1 MFWIRF
7 YHPPWGWV
15 KLQERVLESVIQL
28 HDGGLVA
35 ASVAVVGRGEDGDD
49 VPVVG
54 PVVSLH
60 DQLVGPGHQV
70 QPVAVVERLGDV
82 LTEGVASS
90 AGRYSPASAVI
101 GVGPEEVT
109 HGTLVWDLLEPVQ
122 SSDMVQR
129 VDTRGE
135 AAVQTEYLAVNQCG
149 QWQVV
154 E

>member
-1 MFWIRF
+1 MDFI
-7 YHPPWGWV
+7 Y
-15 KLQERVLESVIQL
+15 LIST
-28 HDGGLVA
+28 
-35 ASVAVVGRGEDGDD
+35 SVAVVGGREDGDD

-82 LTEGVASS
+82 LTEGVARP

-101 GVGPEEVT
+101 GVGPEEVA

-122 SSDMVQR
+122 GPDMVQR
-129 VDTRGE
+129 VDAGRE
-135 AAVQTEYLAVNQCG
+135 AAVQTEYLAVNQRG
-149 QWQVV
+149 QGQVV

>member
-54 PVVSLH
+54 PVVPLH
-60 DQLVGPGHQV
+60 YELVSPG
-70 QPVAVVERLGDV
+70 RRNL
-82 LTEGVASS
+82 
-90 AGRYSPASAVI
+90 I
-101 GVGPEEVT
+101 
-109 HGTLVWDLLEPVQ
+109 
-122 SSDMVQR
+122 
-129 VDTRGE
+129 
-135 AAVQTEYLAVNQCG
+135 
-149 QWQVV
+149 
-154 E
+154 